1 MTHKFKTGDVVKVT
15 CHVRTE
21 MHVPRGTN
29 MTLSQIAQVV
39 DQAMRRPRV
48 NYGDLVVIKDCISI
62 NPPTYLCITAQG
74 HEVVIEWWNMYK
86 VADAEDPNV

>member
-1 MTHKFKTGDVVKVT
+1 MNQLKIGDVVKVT
-15 CHVRTE
+15 CHTRTE
-21 MHVPRGTN
+21 MRLSRDPH
-29 MTLSQIAQVV
+29 MTLSQIVQQV
-39 DQAMRRPRV
+39 DQAVKRPRV

-74 HEVVIEWWNMYK
+74 YEVVINWWNMYK